1 MRNANNGKINGYLV
15 FVKDEFFD
23 LVKDPYLKINKGKNH
38 KRPHYFAFK
47 MRESKD
53 MYWVA
58 PLSSKVE
65 KFDKIVAKKQA
76 QGKPT
81 DILFRTKVRD
91 KASYV
96 LFADMFPVNGR
107 YLYIYNRDNRPV
119 EIDPR
124 DKKKALKEARK
135 VVTLLNKGVKF
146 TRTSPDVKRIKQIQ
160 LKQEQTEQQ
169 YNVQKDLGEF
179 VKKYQLQENEQNQ
192 DRKL

>member
-65 KFDKIVAKKQA
+65 KFDKIVAT
-76 QGKPT
+76 G
-81 DILFRTKVRD
+81 IR
-91 KASYV
+91 KA
-96 LFADMFPVNGR
+96 N
-107 YLYIYNRDNRPV
+107 
-119 EIDPR
+119 
-124 DKKKALKEARK
+124 
-135 VVTLLNKGVKF
+135 
-146 TRTSPDVKRIKQIQ
+146 
-160 LKQEQTEQQ
+160 
-169 YNVQKDLGEF
+169 
-179 VKKYQLQENEQNQ
+179 
-192 DRKL
+192 

>member
-76 QGKPT
+76 QGKPI

-135 VVTLLNKGVKF
+135 VVTLLNKEVKF
-146 TRTSPDVKRIKQIQ
+146 TRTSPDVKRIKQVQ
-160 LKQEQTEQQ
+160 LKQEQMEQQ

-192 DRKL
+192 GRKL

>member
-76 QGKPT
+76 QGKPI

-124 DKKKALKEARK
+124 DKKKALKETRK

-146 TRTSPDVKRIKQIQ
+146 MRTSPDVKRIKQVQ

-192 DRKL
+192 GRKL